1 MRLQIILAEEM
12 ALFCARISKYP
23 HKTVFL
29 LANSNPRRKIGRFFC
44 EDYCLS
50 TGKSLAAPEEFLF
63 GEEAGDGYHQEG
75 VDEAADDA
83 PER

>member
-1 MRLQIILAEEM
+1 M
-12 ALFCARISKYP
+12 
-23 HKTVFL
+23 FL

-50 TGKSLAAPEEFLF
+50 FSAIAHAANSYRVDGKESLAAPEEFLF

-83 PER
+83 PEW

>member
-12 ALFCARISKYP
+12 ALFCARISKYT

-50 TGKSLAAPEEFLF
+50 FSAIAHAANSYRIDGKVSSCARRVSFW
-63 GEEAGDGYHQEG
+63 
-75 VDEAADDA
+75 
-83 PER
+83 